1 MDAPVVLKNPEEE
14 INAKIDAPAVLEN
27 PEEEKNNDV
36 NLNTTYSASGVVDLE
51 AQSDVPS
58 QFQKSG
64 TDWITIPYQSRS
76 LRFLFYSTVQS
87 LLWHETERNRNFF
100 PWYRVL
106 PSSFAHATK
115 SDVDPCAGR
124 TTTDPHADAETR
136 RVEDKRQAELGADW
150 KSIRYSFFWHQVIS
164 FKISS
169 CSSVSCRSDHWS
181 DYW

>member
-64 TDWITIPYQSRS
+64 TD
-76 LRFLFYSTVQS
+76 
-87 LLWHETERNRNFF
+87 
-100 PWYRVL
+100 
-106 PSSFAHATK
+106 
-115 SDVDPCAGR
+115 
-124 TTTDPHADAETR
+124 
-136 RVEDKRQAELGADW
+136 
-150 KSIRYSFFWHQVIS
+150 
-164 FKISS
+164 
-169 CSSVSCRSDHWS
+169 
-181 DYW
+181 